1 VVENDKINN
10 RRRVEHGRRPTLGYL
25 APTIEASQPQ
35 WSGVVDEAR
44 KRDVNLIC
52 FVGGYWA
59 DPRGFQAQA
68 NVLYDLVNAEDI
80 EGVISW
86 ASLVGAYVTADEN
99 RTFHER
105 YRTLPLVTIGGSL
118 EGSPSLFVDS
128 YEGMHSAIVHL
139 IEAHGYRRLAFISG
153 PEGNFYAQERHQA
166 YTDALKAHGLPLNP
180 NLVTPPVPW
189 GVSTGMKS
197 MRLLLDERRL
207 RPQADFEAIVA
218 ASDHLLL
225 GVLETLRERGIQVP
239 RDVGAVGFDDIM
251 EGRVSIPPFTTG
263 VRSSY
268 EVGYQAVETLLALIE
283 GTPVPGKTIV
293 PSRLV
298 IRQSCGCL
306 GLAVEQAVVGPVEA
320 SNETLESVLA
330 SPPEGG
336 LPGRRAEIL
345 STMAQA
351 VGESEKVAGGGV
363 ECLLDG
369 FVGELKGGTPGLL
382 MRELDNALRQVTA
395 AGGDVTAWQGAISA
409 LRRQVL
415 PHLSGQV
422 LARAEDLWQQARVA
436 VAGMALR
443 AQAQAQ
449 LHAARQAQVLREIGA
464 ALITTFDIEGLMTV
478 LTEGLP
484 RLGIP
489 SCYIS
494 LYENP
499 QEPAEWSRLILAYNE
514 NGRVELEPGGRRF
527 RSRKLAPEE
536 VWPQGRQFSYVVE
549 PLYFQRKQLGVV
561 LFEVGPREGA
571 VYETLRAQ
579 ISSALQ
585 GALLVQERRR
595 GEEALARERNL
606 LQAMIDNLPDY
617 IYVKDNEGHFV
628 LGNTAVIRQMGLAS
642 IDDLVGKTDFDFFPQ
657 ELAERYYADERRII
671 QSGEGLHEYEGPT
684 LDVGEEKWVL
694 TSKVPLRDA
703 QGKIYGF
710 VGLGRDITA
719 RKRAE
724 EQLERYSAELVQSNE
739 ELKRFAYI
747 VSHDLRAPLVN
758 LKGFAGE
765 LASSLNVIRPAFE
778 TLSPHLDEKQ
788 RSVVATAFQTD
799 LPEALGFIDA
809 SVTRMDHFINALL
822 TLSRL
827 GRRKLDLERINM
839 EALVQTTL
847 ETLAH
852 QIEQRQVQVTVGSLP
867 ELVADRTSLEQ
878 ILGNIL
884 NNAILYLEPDR
895 PGEIE
900 ITGERNADETIFRV
914 RDNGRGIAVE
924 DMDKVFTP
932 FRRAGKQDVPGEGM
946 GLAYVQ
952 TLVRRHDGRIWCE
965 SEPGVGTTF
974 SFALPHQRTQGDP
987 HD

>member
-1 VVENDKINN
+1 
-10 RRRVEHGRRPTLGYL
+10 
-25 APTIEASQPQ
+25 
-35 WSGVVDEAR
+35 
-44 KRDVNLIC
+44 
-52 FVGGYWA
+52 
-59 DPRGFQAQA
+59 
-68 NVLYDLVNAEDI
+68 
-80 EGVISW
+80 
-86 ASLVGAYVTADEN
+86 
-99 RTFHER
+99 
-105 YRTLPLVTIGGSL
+105 
-118 EGSPSLFVDS
+118 LFVDS

-382 MRELDNALRQVTA
+382 MRELDKALRQVTA

-443 AQAQAQ
+443 AQAQ

-536 VWPQGRQFSYVVE
+536 VWPQGRPFSYVVE

-703 QGKIYGF
+703 QSKIYGF

-765 LASSLNVIRPAFE
+765 LASSLNVIRLAFE

-867 ELVADRTSLEQ
+867 ELVADRISLEQ

-965 SEPGVGTTF
+965 SEPGAGTTF